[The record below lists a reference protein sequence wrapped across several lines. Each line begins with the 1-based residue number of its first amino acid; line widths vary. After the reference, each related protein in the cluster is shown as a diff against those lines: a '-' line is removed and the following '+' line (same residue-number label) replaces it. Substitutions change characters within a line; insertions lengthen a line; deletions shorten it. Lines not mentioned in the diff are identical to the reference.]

1 MIPVQD
7 AVRTAGEYLNNLFPD
22 ARDMRL
28 EEVEVDEKGA
38 WDVTLSYWGA
48 GAVSTSLSRAAAADK
63 PAVIEP
69 SKKLAI
75 GIDPSR
81 TFKVVSLDRNGVV
94 KAVRI
99 RPIVV
104 G

>member
-1 MIPVQD
+1 M
-7 AVRTAGEYLNNLFPD
+7 RTAGEYLRNLFPD
-22 ARDMRL
+22 ARDVRL
-28 EEVEVDEKGA
+28 EEVEVDDNGA

-48 GAVSTSLSRAAAADK
+48 GVVSTSLSRVAAADR

-69 SKKLAI
+69 AKKLAI
-75 GIDPSR
+75 GVDPSR
-81 TFKVVSLDRNGVV
+81 TFKVVSLDPKGVV